1 MLHRG
6 LLLAILLA
14 SACTAT
20 QSPPGEGAVT
30 LRAQPA
36 AVSAGDSLELVL
48 ENGLAEPVGY
58 NLCTSALEWR
68 RGEAWEAVA
77 SDRVCT
83 MELRILEPGQEA
95 RFTFAMPQRPQLPA
109 GEYRAVTGVEH
120 MTSGGRTEVASEPFR
135 VE

>member
-1 MLHRG
+1 MTRHA
-6 LLLAILLA
+6 LLFTMVIAA
-14 SACTAT
+14 GCTSAQTARDDAT
-20 QSPPGEGAVT
+20 VT
-30 LRAQPA
+30 LRVEPA
-36 AVSAGDSLELVL
+36 AVSAGDSLQLML
-48 ENGLAEPVGY
+48 ENGLEEPLGY

-68 RGEAWEAVA
+68 RGETWQPVP

-95 RFTFAMPQRPQLPA
+95 DFRFAMPELPQLPA

-120 MTSGGRTEVASEPFR
+120 MTSGGRTEVRSEPFR